1 MKKLYFILITAL
13 VFLSVCH
20 RAEAVKLQ
28 YKYEKNVPVV
38 YELVMDSA
46 SSFVSPDSGK
56 REVKMKTIIRMQQEL
71 IDEDEE
77 GNLKVAMTVLSA
89 EQEVNG
95 VKKPVGGALEQT
107 QIVRMRKNGKLLSAL
122 AQGAGQAMGENAM
135 QMVFPEEDL
144 KAGDTW
150 TQLKDIAQPIPV
162 ETRTLYKI
170 TKVEGEEVTIS
181 SIMKLHNSGGDSV
194 QAMTKGDTIFDA
206 KLGRIVESSANSKF
220 QFEIPLKV
228 PGLLPNNSNVKVSM
242 NMQMTIKEVK
252 PEAPKSE
259 KE

>member
-1 MKKLYFILITAL
+1 MTNLFILLLSAV
-13 VFLSVCH
+13 VFLVSSVTT
-20 RAEAVKLQ
+20 EAVKLQ

-38 YELVMDSA
+38 YELVMDSS
-46 SSFVSPDSGK
+46 SSFVSPDTGK
-56 REVKMKTIIRMQQEL
+56 REVKMKTIIRMKQEL
-71 IDEDEE
+71 IEEDKE

-95 VKKPVGGALEQT
+95 VRKPTNSAMNQT

-122 AQGAGQAMGENAM
+122 SQAPGQSMGENAM
-135 QMVFPEEDL
+135 QMVFPEESL

-170 TKVEGEEVTIS
+170 TKVAGDEVTIS
-181 SIMKLHNSGGDSV
+181 SIMKLKNSGGDAV
-194 QAMTKGDTIFDA
+194 QAMTKGNTVFDS
-206 KLGRIVESSANSKF
+206 KLGRIVESFADSKF

-242 NMQMTIKEVK
+242 HMQMQIKEVK
-252 PEAPKSE
+252 PEANKN
-259 KE
+259 

>member
-1 MKKLYFILITAL
+1 MKKYYIFIIPAL
-13 VFLSVCH
+13 LFFIISSTS
-20 RAEAVKLQ
+20 EAVKLQ
-28 YKYEKNVPVV
+28 YKYEKNVPIT

-95 VKKPVGGALEQT
+95 VRKPTGNAMDQT
-107 QIVRMRKNGKLLSAL
+107 QIVRMRKNGKLLSTLSQAP
-122 AQGAGQAMGENAM
+122 GQTVGENAM

-144 KAGDTW
+144 KAGDKW

-162 ETRTLYKI
+162 ETRTLYKV
-170 TKVEGEEVTIS
+170 TKIAGDQVTIA
-181 SIMKLHNSGGDSV
+181 SIMKLQNAGGDSV
-194 QAMTKGDTIFDA
+194 KAETTGNTVFDA
-206 KLGRIVESSANSKF
+206 KLGRIVESVADSKF

-228 PGLLPNNSNVKVSM
+228 PGLLPNNSNVKVTM
-242 NMQMTIKEVK
+242 HMQMTIKEVK
-252 PEAPKSE
+252 TESE
-259 KE
+259 KSNNK

>member
-1 MKKLYFILITAL
+1 MTNLFILLLSAV
-13 VFLSVCH
+13 VFLVSSTTI
-20 RAEAVKLQ
+20 EAVKLQ

-38 YELVMDSA
+38 YELVMDSS
-46 SSFVSPDSGK
+46 SSFVSPDTGK
-56 REVKMKTIIRMQQEL
+56 REVKMKTIIRMKQEL
-71 IDEDEE
+71 IEEDKE

-95 VKKPVGGALEQT
+95 VRKPTNSAMNQT

-122 AQGAGQAMGENAM
+122 SQAPGQSMGENAM
-135 QMVFPEEDL
+135 QMVFPEENL

-170 TKVEGEEVTIS
+170 TKVAGDEVTIS
-181 SIMKLHNSGGDSV
+181 SIMKLKNSGGDAV
-194 QAMTKGDTIFDA
+194 QAMTKGNTVFDS
-206 KLGRIVESSANSKF
+206 KLGRIVESFADSKF

-242 NMQMTIKEVK
+242 HMQMQIKEVK
-252 PEAPKSE
+252 PEANKN
-259 KE
+259 

>member
-1 MKKLYFILITAL
+1 MTKLYILLLSAV
-13 VFLSVCH
+13 VFLTSSITT
-20 RAEAVKLQ
+20 EAVKLQ

-38 YELVMDSA
+38 YELVMDSS

-56 REVKMKTIIRMQQEL
+56 REVKMKTIVRMKQEL
-71 IDEDEE
+71 IEEDKE

-95 VKKPVGGALEQT
+95 VRKPTNSAMNQT

-122 AQGAGQAMGENAM
+122 SQGPGQSMGENAM
-135 QMVFPEEDL
+135 QMVFPEETL

-170 TKVEGEEVTIS
+170 TKVAGDEVTIS
-181 SIMKLHNSGGDSV
+181 SIMKLKNSGGDAV
-194 QAMTKGDTIFDA
+194 QAMTKGNTVFDA
-206 KLGRIVESSANSKF
+206 KLGRIVESFADSKF

-242 NMQMTIKEVK
+242 HMQMAIKEIK
-252 PEAPKSE
+252 PEAK
-259 KE
+259 KN

>member
-1 MKKLYFILITAL
+1 MTKLYILLLPAI
-13 VFLSVCH
+13 VFLTSSITV
-20 RAEAVKLQ
+20 EAVKLQ
-28 YKYEKNVPVV
+28 YKYEKNIPVV
-38 YELVMDSA
+38 YELVMDSS

-56 REVKMKTIIRMQQEL
+56 REVKMKTIVRMKQEL
-71 IDEDEE
+71 IEEDKE

-95 VKKPVGGALEQT
+95 VRKPTNSAMNQT

-122 AQGAGQAMGENAM
+122 SQGPGQSMGENAM
-135 QMVFPEEDL
+135 QMVFPEESL

-162 ETRTLYKI
+162 ETRTLYKV
-170 TKVEGEEVTIS
+170 TKVAGDKITIS
-181 SIMKLHNSGGDSV
+181 SIMKLKNSGGDAV
-194 QAMTKGDTIFDA
+194 QAMTKGNTVFDA
-206 KLGRIVESSANSKF
+206 KLGRIVESFADSKF

-242 NMQMTIKEVK
+242 HMQMAIKEVK
-252 PEAPKSE
+252 PDTK
-259 KE
+259 KD